1 MTQSSPLGWGTDTLT
16 DYLEAYRAN
25 QFATFANKA
34 SAMGYL
40 IKIDGMFDRFRG
52 AINPRPF
59 YPMGFL
65 LRAHAAFRAGV
76 GAIMAGQLFESQ
88 ALLRLCLE
96 HAAYGSYIGVDEGR
110 MERWLRR
117 EESDDKRQA
126 LRKEFRKEQRSV
138 GNECVRPGSFEGE
151 RG

>member
-76 GAIMAGQLFESQ
+76 GAIMARSE
-88 ALLRLCLE
+88 
-96 HAAYGSYIGVDEGR
+96 
-110 MERWLRR
+110 ERR
-117 EESDDKRQA
+117 
-126 LRKEFRKEQRSV
+126 V
-138 GNECVRPGSFEGE
+138 GKECVSTCRSRWWPYH
-151 RG
+151 

>member
-1 MTQSSPLGWGTDTLT
+1 
-16 DYLEAYRAN
+16 
-25 QFATFANKA
+25 
-34 SAMGYL
+34 MGYL
-40 IKIDGMFDRFRG
+40 IKIDGMCDRFRG

-96 HAAYGSYIGVDEGR
+96 HAAYGFYIGADEGR

-117 EESDDKRQA
+117 EESDENRKALTKEINKDKIKAHIPDTAPIICTQFNP
-126 LRKEFRKEQRSV
+126 LKNNKK
-138 GNECVRPGSFEGE
+138 
-151 RG
+151 

>member
-25 QFATFANKA
+25 QFATFANTA

-65 LRAHAAFRAGV
+65 LSAHAAFRAGV
-76 GAIMAGQLFESQ
+76 GAIMAGQLFVSQ
-88 ALLRLCLE
+88 ALLRSEE
-96 HAAYGSYIGVDEGR
+96 HTSELQSLMRNSY
-110 MERWLRR
+110 
-117 EESDDKRQA
+117 
-126 LRKEFRKEQRSV
+126 SV
-138 GNECVRPGSFEGE
+138 FF
-151 RG
+151 